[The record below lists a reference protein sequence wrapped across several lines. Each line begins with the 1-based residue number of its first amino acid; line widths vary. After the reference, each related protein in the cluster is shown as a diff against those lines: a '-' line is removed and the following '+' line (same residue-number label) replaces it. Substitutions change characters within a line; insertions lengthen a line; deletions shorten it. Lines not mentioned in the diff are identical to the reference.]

1 MAGAITKF
9 FIVFSFHFGE
19 LCFCWWVR
27 EENAWVSQKNHPIFL
42 FLLNNLKT
50 YFLSFLFYSSN
61 FTFTKLRKLWV
72 GFNKLKVT
80 MAVEKHIKIYQEF
93 TNLITSIIWSFWHG
107 GVDPSLSCPR
117 DHGCNSKGSSST
129 FRVLIFQNFDFS
141 HLLNSQP
148 TYIIK
153 KKKNH
158 LLFESLWDVDSNF
171 VPSFFFFLFI

>member
-1 MAGAITKF
+1 M
-9 FIVFSFHFGE
+9 SC
-19 LCFCWWVR
+19 CFWWAK
-27 EENAWVSQKNHPIFL
+27 EDNAWVSQKNHPIFL
-42 FLLNNLKT
+42 SLLNNLKT
-50 YFLSFLFYSSN
+50 YFLSFLFYSSY

-72 GFNKLKVT
+72 GFNKSKVT
-80 MAVEKHIKIYQEF
+80 IVVEKNIKIYQEF
-93 TNLITSIIWSFWHG
+93 TNLITSTIWSFWHG

-153 KKKNH
+153 KYIYIYI
-158 LLFESLWDVDSNF
+158 SF
-171 VPSFFFFLFI
+171 VVRKFMRCRF